1 MNTRVLFWLGLL
13 VSGCESLAP
22 TPRREAFQPGRSTPP
37 GIALLFK
44 SALDS
49 GRIADA
55 LTLLGT
61 PEGAPLPAAERYELL
76 PELERL
82 QNLLAGLP
90 ITALRIDTLAPGSA
104 AVWLEVDYLHTLHF
118 LLHRRDSLWLIIAL
132 ERLPWRRPAVPVFP
146 PPE

>member
-1 MNTRVLFWLGLL
+1 MSRLLLWLGLL
-13 VSGCESLAP
+13 ISGCESFAP
-22 TPRREAFQPGRSTPP
+22 NPRRELSMAGRDTPS

-44 SALDS
+44 STLDS
-49 GRIADA
+49 GRITDA
-55 LTLLGT
+55 LALLGT

-82 QNLLAGLP
+82 QHLLAGLP
-90 ITALRIDTLAPGSA
+90 VTALRVDTLAA
-104 AVWLEVDYLHTLHF
+104 HRTAVWLELDYLHTLHF
-118 LLHRRDSLWLIIAL
+118 LLHRRDSLWVIVAL